1 MMRTDLHQKEQ
12 VIVSLE
18 DEIKKREQFLQ
29 LAVEQQKELSQKLVE
44 AMKNEYHKKIQ
55 YLQQEQLNMEQE
67 RAEQLR
73 KAETMQQ
80 KTRVDEN
87 FKKKAR
93 ELEEKLAIAKA
104 KEREQITM

>member
-87 FKKKAR
+87 FKKKAK